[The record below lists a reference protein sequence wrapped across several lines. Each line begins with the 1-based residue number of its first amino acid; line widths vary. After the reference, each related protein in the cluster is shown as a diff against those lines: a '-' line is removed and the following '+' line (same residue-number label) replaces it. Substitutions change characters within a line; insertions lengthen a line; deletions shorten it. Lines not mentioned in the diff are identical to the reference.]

1 MSMTMAQ
8 VEEALL
14 ALDRRDRAAVIHRG
28 LQTLD
33 VQAEETPQEE
43 VEAAWGDELRRR
55 IDDIEGG
62 RVQML
67 THDEVFGRARAAV
80 AALHQ

>member
-1 MSMTMAQ
+1 MTVAQ

-43 VEAAWGDELRRR
+43 VEATWGAELRRR
-55 IDDIEGG
+55 IDDIESG

-67 THDEVFGRARAAV
+67 THDELFGRARAAV

>member
-8 VEEALL
+8 VEEALM

-33 VQAEETPQEE
+33 AESDETPQEE
-43 VEAAWGDELRRR
+43 VEAEWRDELSRR
-55 IDDIEGG
+55 IDDIESG

-67 THDEVFGRARAAV
+67 THDEVFGRARAAI